1 MKLLAAAAA
10 AAEALLEE
18 IGTLLKEDGLAAVM
32 RERIALLLLRRGIQ
46 RVVAVVETGTL
57 LCVSGQHEACS
68 SARARAPGF
77 DSTS

>member
-1 MKLLAAAAA
+1 
-10 AAEALLEE
+10 
-18 IGTLLKEDGLAAVM
+18 
-32 RERIALLLLRRGIQ
+32 LLRRGIQ